1 MNVGLQHALDRGV
14 VHACHAGGLL
24 HTMEG
29 WTHHEMGPIPLDHI
43 ETVWIAA
50 MEHGFRPVDAAGGF
64 LDWNI
69 RHGQNHHKSLLVGV
83 Q

>member
-1 MNVGLQHALDRGV
+1 MCDDDLQHALDRGV

-29 WTHHEMGPIPLDHI
+29 WTHHEMGPIPVDRI
-43 ETVWIAA
+43 EIVWKAA
-50 MEHGFRPVDAAGGF
+50 MERGFRPVDAEGGF

-69 RHGQNHHKSLLVGV
+69 SCGQLKRQKLMGGR
-83 Q
+83 